1 MFTGEGNTM
10 KRNGKIYA
18 IFRVLNEEKKLKI
31 FYLLALMTDAMLFPL
46 AQVFTSFSEKWLVN
60 AIEFHDRLYMNGV
73 YILGIV
79 VFILIF
85 FVNPLAEYYKEKNV
99 SRMVRGLKDRM
110 ADRLLHFPLAYY
122 ANADSG
128 RILVQMTDDIDG
140 VKNLFS
146 WSFHRFFLAVFY
158 GFGSIALMVYLCWQ
172 LAVVILIL
180 AFFEIFCMSKV
191 SVKIQKLSKEI
202 QEGKAGGNNL
212 YSAFLKCLKCI
223 RMLSLHD
230 IMYEKFTKINT
241 EIAKQQIKRGARIA
255 GINVVNDFF
264 SAVNLLGVLFAG
276 IILYFGGYVDLGSV
290 MAFLVVQDGITYMF
304 NNLKDFFASLQQYL
318 VNIKRVYEVIDND
331 PVPED
336 TIHQQVAALSE
347 IQCKSIYFKYDQ
359 ESEYILEDVNI
370 KMSRGDIVA
379 VTGESGSGKST
390 LIKLI
395 MGFYRPTKGNI
406 CYDTIRNTEIT
417 NDEICGLCTYVPQ
430 FPYLFYDTVA
440 ENIRGGNE
448 TASFAMLKHAADLAG
463 ATDFIMSKEH
473 GFDAMVMER
482 GTGYSGGQRQRI
494 AIARAILSNKSVV
507 VFDEATSAL
516 DLESEKMIYDY
527 LQKEARK
534 GKIVIIVSH
543 RESVNAI
550 CNRVFRV
557 ENGKVNDAS

>member
-31 FYLLALMTDAMLFPL
+31 FYLLALMTDAMVFPL

-73 YILGIV
+73 YILGIG

-110 ADRLLHFPLAYY
+110 ADRLLHFPPAYY

-158 GFGSIALMVYLCWQ
+158 GFGSIALMVYLCRQ

-241 EIAKQQIKRGARIA
+241 EIAKQQIKRGGA
-255 GINVVNDFF
+255 
-264 SAVNLLGVLFAG
+264 
-276 IILYFGGYVDLGSV
+276 Y
-290 MAFLVVQDGITYMF
+290 
-304 NNLKDFFASLQQYL
+304 
-318 VNIKRVYEVIDND
+318 
-331 PVPED
+331 
-336 TIHQQVAALSE
+336 
-347 IQCKSIYFKYDQ
+347 C
-359 ESEYILEDVNI
+359 
-370 KMSRGDIVA
+370 
-379 VTGESGSGKST
+379 
-390 LIKLI
+390 
-395 MGFYRPTKGNI
+395 
-406 CYDTIRNTEIT
+406 RNK
-417 NDEICGLCTYVPQ
+417 CCQ
-430 FPYLFYDTVA
+430 
-440 ENIRGGNE
+440 
-448 TASFAMLKHAADLAG
+448 
-463 ATDFIMSKEH
+463 
-473 GFDAMVMER
+473 
-482 GTGYSGGQRQRI
+482 
-494 AIARAILSNKSVV
+494 
-507 VFDEATSAL
+507 
-516 DLESEKMIYDY
+516 
-527 LQKEARK
+527 
-534 GKIVIIVSH
+534 
-543 RESVNAI
+543 
-550 CNRVFRV
+550 
-557 ENGKVNDAS
+557 

>member
-1 MFTGEGNTM
+1 M
-10 KRNGKIYA
+10 KRNGQIYD
-18 IFRVLNEEKKLKI
+18 ILRVLNEEKKLKI
-31 FYLLALMTDAMLFPL
+31 FYLLALMADALVFPL

-60 AIEFHDRLYMNGV
+60 AIEFHDRLYMNSV
-73 YILGIV
+73 YILSIV

-99 SRMVRGLKDRM
+99 SRMVRRLKDRM
-110 ADRLLHFPLAYY
+110 TDQLLHFPLAYY

-146 WSFHRFFLAVFY
+146 WSFHRFFLAIFY
-158 GFGSIALMVYLCWQ
+158 GFGSIALMVYLCRQ
-172 LAVVILIL
+172 LAVVILVL
-180 AFFEIFCMSKV
+180 AFFEIFCMSKL

-202 QEGKAGGNNL
+202 QDGKAGGNNL

-230 IMYEKFTKINT
+230 IMYEKFTKINA
-241 EIAKQQIKRGARIA
+241 EIAKQQIKRWARIA
-255 GINVVNDFF
+255 GMNVVNDFF

-304 NNLKDFFASLQQYL
+304 NNLKDFFASLQQHI
-318 VNIKRVYEVIDND
+318 VNIKRVYEIIDND

-359 ESEYILEDVNI
+359 ESEYILKDVNI
-370 KMSRGDIVA
+370 KMSKGDIVA

-390 LIKLI
+390 LVKLI
-395 MGFYRPTKGNI
+395 MGFYQPTKGNI
-406 CYDTIRNTEIT
+406 CYDTIKNTEIT
-417 NDEICGLCTYVPQ
+417 NDEICGLCAYVPQ

-448 TASFAMLKHAADLAG
+448 AASFAMVRNAADLVG

-473 GFDAMVMER
+473 GFDAMVMDR
-482 GTGYSGGQRQRI
+482 GMGYSGGQRQRI
-494 AIARAILSNKSVV
+494 AIARAILSDKGVI

-516 DLESEKMIYDY
+516 DLESEKMIYAY
-527 LQKEARK
+527 LQKEAQK

-557 ENGKVNDAS
+557 ENGKVNE

>member
-10 KRNGKIYA
+10 KRNGQIYA

-31 FYLLALMTDAMLFPL
+31 FYLLALMTDAMVFPL

-73 YILGIV
+73 YILSIV
-79 VFILIF
+79 IFILIF

-140 VKNLFS
+140 VKHLFS

-158 GFGSIALMVYLCWQ
+158 GFGSIALMVYLCRQ

-202 QEGKAGGNNL
+202 QDGKAGGNNL

-241 EIAKQQIKRGARIA
+241 EIAKQQIKRGSRIA
-255 GINVVNDFF
+255 GMNVVNDFF

-304 NNLKDFFASLQQYL
+304 HNLKDFFASLQQHL

-336 TIHQQVAALSE
+336 TIHQQAAALSE

-417 NDEICGLCTYVPQ
+417 NDEICGLCAYVPQ

-440 ENIRGGNE
+440 ENIKGGNE

-494 AIARAILSNKSVV
+494 AIARAILSNKGVI

>member
-10 KRNGKIYA
+10 KRNGQIYA
-18 IFRVLNEEKKLKI
+18 IFRVLNEEKKLKF
-31 FYLLALMTDAMLFPL
+31 FYLLALMTDAMVFPL
-46 AQVFTSFSEKWLVN
+46 AQFFTSFSEKWLVN
-60 AIEFHDRLYMNGV
+60 AIEFHDRLYINGV
-73 YILGIV
+73 YILSIV

-99 SRMVRGLKDRM
+99 SRMVRGLKERM
-110 ADRLLHFPLAYY
+110 ADRLLHFPLEYY

-128 RILVQMTDDIDG
+128 RILMQMTDDIDG
-140 VKNLFS
+140 VKHLFS

-158 GFGSIALMVYLCWQ
+158 GFGSIALMVYLCRQ

-180 AFFEIFCMSKV
+180 AFFEIFCISKV
-191 SVKIQKLSKEI
+191 SVKIRKLSKEI

-241 EIAKQQIKRGARIA
+241 EIAKQQIKRGSRIA
-255 GINVVNDFF
+255 GMNVVNDFF

-276 IILYFGGYVDLGSV
+276 IILYFGEYVDLGSV

-304 NNLKDFFASLQQYL
+304 DNLKDFFASLQQYL

-336 TIHQQVAALSE
+336 AIHQQAAVLSE
-347 IQCKSIYFKYDQ
+347 IQCKSIYFKYNQ

-370 KMSRGDIVA
+370 KISRGDIVA

-417 NDEICGLCTYVPQ
+417 NDEICGLCAYVPQ

-494 AIARAILSNKSVV
+494 AIARAILSNKGVI

-527 LQKEARK
+527 LQKEAQK

-557 ENGKVNDAS
+557 ENGRVNEL

>member
-1 MFTGEGNTM
+1 M
-10 KRNGKIYA
+10 KRNGQIYD
-18 IFRVLNEEKKLKI
+18 ILRVLNEEKKLKI
-31 FYLLALMTDAMLFPL
+31 FYLLALMADALVFPL

-60 AIEFHDRLYMNGV
+60 AIEFHDRLYMNSV
-73 YILGIV
+73 YILSIV

-99 SRMVRGLKDRM
+99 SRMVRRLKDRM
-110 ADRLLHFPLAYY
+110 TDQLLHFPLAYY

-146 WSFHRFFLAVFY
+146 WSFHRFFLAIFY
-158 GFGSIALMVYLCWQ
+158 GFGSIALMVYLCRQ
-172 LAVVILIL
+172 LAVVILVL
-180 AFFEIFCMSKV
+180 AFFEIFCMSKL

-202 QEGKAGGNNL
+202 QDGKAGGNNL

-230 IMYEKFTKINT
+230 IMYEKFTKINA
-241 EIAKQQIKRGARIA
+241 EIAKQQIKRWARIA
-255 GINVVNDFF
+255 GMNVVNDFF

-304 NNLKDFFASLQQYL
+304 NNLKDFFASLQQHI
-318 VNIKRVYEVIDND
+318 VNIKRVYEIIDND

-370 KMSRGDIVA
+370 KMSKGDIVA

-390 LIKLI
+390 LVKLI
-395 MGFYRPTKGNI
+395 MGFYQPTKGNI
-406 CYDTIRNTEIT
+406 CYDTIKNTEIT
-417 NDEICGLCTYVPQ
+417 NDEICGLCAYVPQ

-448 TASFAMLKHAADLAG
+448 AASFAMVRNAADLVG

-473 GFDAMVMER
+473 GFDAMVMDR
-482 GTGYSGGQRQRI
+482 GMGYSGGQRQRI
-494 AIARAILSNKSVV
+494 AIARAILSDKGVI

-516 DLESEKMIYDY
+516 DLESEKMIYAY
-527 LQKEARK
+527 LQKEAQK

-557 ENGKVNDAS
+557 ENGKVNE

>member
-10 KRNGKIYA
+10 KRNGQIYD
-18 IFRVLNEEKKLKI
+18 ILRVLNEEKKLKI
-31 FYLLALMTDAMLFPL
+31 FYLLALMADALVFPL

-73 YILGIV
+73 YILSIV

-99 SRMVRGLKDRM
+99 SRMVRRLKDRM
-110 ADRLLHFPLAYY
+110 TDQLLHFPLAYY

-146 WSFHRFFLAVFY
+146 WSFHRFFLAIFY
-158 GFGSIALMVYLCWQ
+158 GFGSIALMVYLCRQ
-172 LAVVILIL
+172 LAVVILVL
-180 AFFEIFCMSKV
+180 AFFEIFCMSKL
-191 SVKIQKLSKEI
+191 SVKIKKLSKEI
-202 QEGKAGGNNL
+202 QDGKAGGNNL

-230 IMYEKFTKINT
+230 IMYEKFTKINA
-241 EIAKQQIKRGARIA
+241 EIAKQQIKRWARIA
-255 GINVVNDFF
+255 GMNVVNDFF

-304 NNLKDFFASLQQYL
+304 NNLKDFFASLQEHI
-318 VNIKRVYEVIDND
+318 VNIKRVYEIIDND

-370 KMSRGDIVA
+370 KMSKGDIVA

-390 LIKLI
+390 LVKLI
-395 MGFYRPTKGNI
+395 MGFYQQTKGNI
-406 CYDTIRNTEIT
+406 CYDTIKNTEIT
-417 NDEICGLCTYVPQ
+417 NDEICGLCAYVPQ

-448 TASFAMLKHAADLAG
+448 AASFAMVRNAADLVG

-473 GFDAMVMER
+473 GFDAMVMDR
-482 GTGYSGGQRQRI
+482 GMGYSGGQRQRI
-494 AIARAILSNKSVV
+494 AIARAILSDKGVI

-516 DLESEKMIYDY
+516 DLESEKMIYAY
-527 LQKEARK
+527 LQKEAQK

-543 RESVNAI
+543 RESVNVI

-557 ENGKVNDAS
+557 ENNRVSGD

>member
-10 KRNGKIYA
+10 KRNGQIYA
-18 IFRVLNEEKKLKI
+18 IFRVLNEKKKLKI
-31 FYLLALMTDAMLFPL
+31 FYLLALMTDAMVFPL

-158 GFGSIALMVYLCWQ
+158 GFGSIALMVYLCRQ

-202 QEGKAGGNNL
+202 QDGKAGGNNL

-255 GINVVNDFF
+255 GINVVNDFL

-417 NDEICGLCTYVPQ
+417 NDEICGLCAYVPQ

-494 AIARAILSNKSVV
+494 AIARAILSNKGVI

>member
-1 MFTGEGNTM
+1 M
-10 KRNGKIYA
+10 KRNGQIYD
-18 IFRVLNEEKKLKI
+18 ILRVLNEEKKLKI
-31 FYLLALMTDAMLFPL
+31 FYLLALMADALVFPL

-73 YILGIV
+73 YILSIV

-99 SRMVRGLKDRM
+99 SRMVRRLKDRM
-110 ADRLLHFPLAYY
+110 TDQLLHFPLAYY

-146 WSFHRFFLAVFY
+146 WSFHRFFLAIFY
-158 GFGSIALMVYLCWQ
+158 GFGSIALMVYLCRQ
-172 LAVVILIL
+172 LAVVILVL
-180 AFFEIFCMSKV
+180 AFFEIFCMSKL
-191 SVKIQKLSKEI
+191 SVKIKKLSKEI
-202 QEGKAGGNNL
+202 QDGKAGGNNL

-230 IMYEKFTKINT
+230 IMYEKFTKINA
-241 EIAKQQIKRGARIA
+241 EIAKQQIKRWARIA
-255 GINVVNDFF
+255 GMNVVNDFF

-304 NNLKDFFASLQQYL
+304 NNLKDFFASLQEHI
-318 VNIKRVYEVIDND
+318 VNIKRVYEIIDND

-370 KMSRGDIVA
+370 KMSKGDIVA

-390 LIKLI
+390 LVKLI
-395 MGFYRPTKGNI
+395 MGFYQPTKGNI
-406 CYDTIRNTEIT
+406 CYDTIKNTEIT
-417 NDEICGLCTYVPQ
+417 NDEICGLCAYVPQ

-448 TASFAMLKHAADLAG
+448 AASFAMVRNAADLVG

-473 GFDAMVMER
+473 GFDAMVMDR
-482 GTGYSGGQRQRI
+482 GMGYSGGQRQRI
-494 AIARAILSNKSVV
+494 AIARAILSDKGVI

-516 DLESEKMIYDY
+516 DLESEKMIYAY
-527 LQKEARK
+527 LQKEAQK

-557 ENGKVNDAS
+557 ENNRVSGD